1 MEDKIKVLLK
11 EDEWEISDFSKEE
24 LDAIKNELELI
35 DGNAITF
42 DSKIEQI
49 LQKKVVNK
57 LSYG

>member
-11 EDEWEISDFSKEE
+11 EYELEISDFSKEE